1 METRICKHC
10 KKEHPIE
17 YFERAD
23 TVKGKIYRRWSCK
36 DCRKIEK
43 RIISLQKKDI
53 ILNIKKKL
61 SCEKCGESKFYML
74 DFHHKDPSKKEGN
87 IGTMTCSW
95 SEEKIIEEI
104 EKCNVL
110 CANHHRELHYLERE
124 KNINIDDLK
133 KKLSKKK

>member
-10 KKEHPIE
+10 NEEYSIE

-74 DFHHKDPSKKEGN
+74 DFHHKDPRKKDFGISAKGNCHSWKRIKEELDKCILVCKNCHQEIHEGVST
-87 IGTMTCSW
+87 I
-95 SEEKIIEEI
+95 
-104 EKCNVL
+104 
-110 CANHHRELHYLERE
+110 
-124 KNINIDDLK
+124 
-133 KKLSKKK
+133 